1 VGDPD
6 HSLLPKGVL
15 ADKCNNEGAEM
26 MVRKS
31 DGPYYRRNEV
41 TLVEGR
47 ALGKTNL
54 GGETL

>member
-1 VGDPD
+1 MGDPD
-6 HSLLPKGVL
+6 HSPLPKGVL
-15 ADKCNNEGAEM
+15 ADKCNSEGVEM

-47 ALGKTNL
+47 ALGNAVLLRDT
-54 GGETL
+54 